1 MSNNISVKPLYKG
14 DISKISVFELLI
26 RLGILKENGYVEIV
40 LPQFKIRVYLFSGDI
55 ANVDSDNLDFSL
67 AGFLK
72 KKGRIN
78 DEQCSDVDKLIK
90 AADKSAADVI
100 LTLGFIKPYDMIQ
113 VINEFLIYALG
124 RIATLS
130 SGQYIY
136 YKIMGDVYPFPVNLR
151 FNTVDAV
158 KNVIFFHLPDEFF
171 LKIFARHSEIDIINR
186 QSGLTVE
193 SARLGPKEL
202 RYLRLIYS
210 TGKFRD
216 FLPEPEIDERNKD
229 SLYKLRAAYYFKIC
243 SFIDLRRGNRPVESV
258 FHGGNMEGDLFT
270 ECGGHVSASGER
282 RSNTS
287 PRLNS
292 DEERR
297 VLELKSL
304 FDKMKKGNFFE
315 RLGISEDSNDLQV
328 KKAYISLAKQY
339 HPDVVTAD
347 SSSQIKKCYE
357 DIFALINEAYQRL
370 EKEESR
376 KEYLSSIRQSKDGR
390 SDVDIS
396 SILEEEARFI
406 KAKGLI
412 KNNRNI
418 ETGLSMLEEI
428 MINNPDDEY
437 KIYYLWGKYLKD
449 KPTDP
454 EQINKTIRALE
465 EIGKKRECPD
475 LLLFLGY
482 LYKAIKNEEKMIDA
496 FRRLLKLEPNNT
508 IASIE
513 VRLYEKKKR

>member
-1 MSNNISVKPLYKG
+1 MSNNASVKPLYKG
-14 DISKISVFELLI
+14 DISKVNIFELLI
-26 RLGILKENGYVEIV
+26 RLGILKENGYVEII

-72 KKGRIN
+72 KKGMIN
-78 DEQCSDVDKLIK
+78 DEQCSDADKLIK
-90 AADKSAADVI
+90 VADKSAADVI
-100 LTLGFIKPYDMIQ
+100 LTLGFIKPYEMIQ
-113 VINEFLIYALG
+113 VINEFLICALSK
-124 RIATLS
+124 IATLS

-136 YKIMGDVYPFPVNLR
+136 YKVIGDVYPFPVNLR

-158 KNVIFFHLPDEFF
+158 KSVIFFHLPDEFF
-171 LKIFARHSEIDIINR
+171 LKMFARHSEINIVNR

-202 RYLRLIYS
+202 RYLRLICS

-216 FLPEPEIDERNKD
+216 FLPEIDEGDKD

-243 SFIDLRRGNRPVESV
+243 SFIDLRRGDFPLESV
-258 FHGGNMEGDLFT
+258 FHVGNMEGDLPT
-270 ECGGHVSASGER
+270 ECGGPVFASGER
-282 RSNTS
+282 ISNTGS
-287 PRLNS
+287 RLNS
-292 DEERR
+292 GEERR
-297 VLELKSL
+297 VLELKSF
-304 FDKMKKGNFFE
+304 FDKMKKSNFFE
-315 RLGISEDSNDLQV
+315 RLGISEDSNDLQI

-339 HPDVVTAD
+339 HPDIVTTD
-347 SSSQIKKCYE
+347 SSPQIKKCYE

-396 SILEEEARFI
+396 SILEEEAKFI

-412 KNNRNI
+412 KTHRNI
-418 ETGLSMLEEI
+418 ETALSILEEI
-428 MINNPDDEY
+428 MTNNPDDEY
-437 KIYYLWGKYLKD
+437 KIYYLWGKYLRD
-449 KPTDP
+449 KPTNP

-465 EIGKKRECPD
+465 EIGKKKEVPD

-482 LYKAIKNEEKMIDA
+482 LYKAIKNEEKMIDV
-496 FRRLLKLEPNNT
+496 FRRLLRLEPNNP

-513 VRLYEKKKR
+513 IKLYEKKKR